1 MTLNFNLPHETIY
14 SGAKINQV
22 IVPGAA
28 GEYGVTADHVPL
40 VAQLKPGVL
49 QIMHEGTSE
58 AEKYFVAGGFSITHA
73 NSITVSIDT
82 GPESLFL
89 DWSGLSKMQFC
100 LDPTYYIGTVHIDFF
115 LIPLVFCFSLHYLQD
130 ISCPEAVKVDDIDSA
145 AVTSAFE
152 KAKAAFSAA
161 EAGSR
166 GAAEAQIDM
175 EVYKSMAGAVGVTLA

>member
-1 MTLNFNLPHETIY
+1 MTLNFSLPHETIY
-14 SGAKINQV
+14 SGANVNQV

-49 QIMHEGTSE
+49 QILHEGTSD

-73 NSITVSIDT
+73 NSTT
-82 GPESLFL
+82 
-89 DWSGLSKMQFC
+89 
-100 LDPTYYIGTVHIDFF
+100 
-115 LIPLVFCFSLHYLQD
+115 D

-152 KAKAAFSAA
+152 QAKAAFSAA
-161 EAGSR
+161 EAGSLA
-166 GAAEAQIDM
+166 AAEAQIDM
-175 EVYKSMAGAVGVTLA
+175 EVNKSMAAAVGVSLA